1 MIRRTALLSAL
12 TLSLLLAACS
22 KQNNDEAALAKE
34 AQATAVSEEQAGTEA
49 PAEAPPPKMDYWKAL
64 GPFLAGNYGGACMRT
79 ADGRKM
85 DAAITLGADGRASS
99 NGLDVDFRA
108 AKSVMLARSRDDKGQ
123 FSTMVLLSVDDNKA
137 GMLTLNTGGPLK
149 ESTAS
154 LARDDLGLMCSNVA
168 GIERLNAKPVYQAL
182 PQLLDGKKQTI
193 GCLDTKDLL
202 VRRDTEVQVVDGV
215 VRIGD
220 TSFDLKDAVSEGFN
234 FDDAGRSMTLVAVMP
249 GERGINIAYDGGGK
263 LTSVT
268 VTKGLERTHSCSVQ
282 G

>member
-22 KQNNDEAALAKE
+22 KKNDDEAVVAE
-34 AQATAVSEEQAGTEA
+34 DAQAPAVSEEQAGAEA
-49 PAEAPPPKMDYWKAL
+49 PAESPPPQMDYWKAL
-64 GPFLAGNYGGACMRT
+64 GPLLAGNYGGACMRT
-79 ADGRKM
+79 PDGRKM
-85 DAAITLGADGRASS
+85 DAAITLGADGRA
-99 NGLDVDFRA
+99 FRA
-108 AKSVMLARSRDDKGQ
+108 AKSVMLSRSRDDKGQ

-154 LARDDLGLMCSNVA
+154 LARDDIGLMCSNVA

-220 TSFDLKDAVSEGFN
+220 TSFDLKEAVSEGFN
-234 FDDAGRSMTLVAVMP
+234 FDDAGRSMSLVAVMP
-249 GERGINIAYDGGGK
+249 GERGINIAYDGAGK

-268 VTKGLERTHSCSVQ
+268 VTKGLEHTHSCSVH